1 MVGGAVG
8 DALGY
13 PVEFDSWTRICRRYG
28 RQGITRYQLDRT
40 GLALISDDTQ
50 MALFTAAGVLLG
62 MTRGCDAYGAHR
74 ADLLAA

>member
-28 RQGITRYQLDRT
+28 DRGITRYELRR
-40 GLALISDDTQ
+40 GVAEISDDTQ